1 MSFRLLCIVPHPDD
15 ESIAFGGALLKAHRD
30 GAETHLVCLTD
41 GQAARHRGDAQDSAE
56 LARMRRAELADAAA
70 VLGLTS
76 YEVLDYPDGAL
87 LREDFYALTG
97 EIVARIRS
105 LRPHV
110 VLTFGSDGGGNL
122 HRDHTMT
129 CMVTTAA
136 FHWAGRAPYFT
147 EQLER
152 GLKAY
157 MPQKLYYLSS
167 PFVRMVGKEAPP
179 ADTPMVPYSLSLE
192 LGELLE
198 QKMIAFYK
206 HSSQVAILDHLEPE
220 LLNRLTS
227 ERYLLAA
234 APGLISVAQDKSL
247 FDGVRPD

>member
-1 MSFRLLCIVPHPDD
+1 MSLRLLCVVPHPDD
-15 ESIAFGGALLKAHRD
+15 ESIGFGGALLEAHRD
-30 GAETHLVCLTD
+30 GAETYLLCLTD
-41 GQAARHRGDAQDSAE
+41 GQAARNRGDAQDGAD
-56 LARMRRAELADAAA
+56 LGRMRRAELADAAT

-87 LREDFYALTG
+87 LREDFYAFTG

-110 VLTFGSDGGGNL
+110 VITFGGDGGGNL

-129 CMVTTAA
+129 GLVTTAA
-136 FHWAGRAPYFT
+136 FHWAGRAAYFP

-152 GLKAY
+152 GLKLY
-157 MPQKLYYLSS
+157 VSQKLYYLSS
-167 PFVRMVGKEAPP
+167 PFVRVGKEAGP
-179 ADTPMVPYSLSLE
+179 ADTPMIPYSLSLE

-198 QKMIAFYK
+198 QKMIAFRK
-206 HSSQVAILDHLEPE
+206 HSSQIAILDHVEPALLE
-220 LLNRLTS
+220 RLTS